1 MRAFTQHIGHSKTNM
16 NRDKS
21 RGEKPKKTK
30 KSLKAKQTTGGA
42 DQWVLKRRGLPGF
55 AIVNEKKRPHPWD
68 THHHFSIKT
77 LLSNAFKIDLQTDPP
92 SSHGLRPTKNRES
105 AFRNMMRKFI
115 SDLWKGQLYN
125 AARTHAGQG
134 RKTPYIQIAKDDLQ
148 RLNFFKFK
156 PAQFLR
162 IHHNQLPL
170 LRLRNQSTSYISTH
184 LHLSNTHTYTPYAQ
198 RYCLSCLPLQIL
210 GDETHTLIYCPHSFP
225 LAQPAIHSL
234 MFNFRQFDLRAWAT
248 YADTQKVAVLLG
260 SIPPKL
266 DRQQEK
272 AWGLLTFPTGTQL
285 IYSLQSHSRLNKP
298 PLLPFTSLPATIS
311 FSPPPED
318 IHCQVRQSHFEE
330 HQMLLCNM
338 CNAGW
343 HMDHLLPPFTAI
355 PQWNLGMP
363 LTPITRGQGL
373 PSLVRGSS
381 APRMGGL
388 GTSTQT
394 DFSLGFFSRIF
405 FPSGLVLADRSPPS
419 PRVDFRL

>member
-1 MRAFTQHIGHSKTNM
+1 
-16 NRDKS
+16 
-21 RGEKPKKTK
+21 
-30 KSLKAKQTTGGA
+30 
-42 DQWVLKRRGLPGF
+42 
-55 AIVNEKKRPHPWD
+55 
-68 THHHFSIKT
+68 
-77 LLSNAFKIDLQTDPP
+77 
-92 SSHGLRPTKNRES
+92 
-105 AFRNMMRKFI
+105 
-115 SDLWKGQLYN
+115 
-125 AARTHAGQG
+125 
-134 RKTPYIQIAKDDLQ
+134 
-148 RLNFFKFK
+148 
-156 PAQFLR
+156 
-162 IHHNQLPL
+162 
-170 LRLRNQSTSYISTH
+170 
-184 LHLSNTHTYTPYAQ
+184 
-198 RYCLSCLPLQIL
+198 
-210 GDETHTLIYCPHSFP
+210 
-225 LAQPAIHSL
+225 
-234 MFNFRQFDLRAWAT
+234 
-248 YADTQKVAVLLG
+248 VLLG
-260 SIPPKL
+260 SIPPDK
-266 DRQQEK
+266 QQEK
-272 AWGLLTFPTGTQL
+272 AWGLLTFPTGSQL
-285 IYSLQSHSRLNKP
+285 IYSLQFHSRLNKT